1 MQVEMLEVWQS
12 RERPRLD
19 IQTWESLA
27 ELGWMRSP
35 RQRREDS

>member
-1 MQVEMLEVWQS
+1 MQVEMLEVWWS

-27 ELGWMRSP
+27 ELG
-35 RQRREDS
+35 